1 MKKQVTLA
9 SHLVLYGVL
18 TFFWWFWIFLQ
29 VSWVFILFLINKGSD
44 KEQAQEGENQVRLGR
59 VLSLLQDLSNF
70 VKRSYEVVK
79 NVVQQLA
86 MLYSK

>member
-1 MKKQVTLA
+1 M
-9 SHLVLYGVL
+9 
-18 TFFWWFWIFLQ
+18 
-29 VSWVFILFLINKGSD
+29 FILFLINKGSD
-44 KEQAQEGENQVRLGR
+44 KEKAQEGENQVRLGR

>member
-1 MKKQVTLA
+1 M
-9 SHLVLYGVL
+9 
-18 TFFWWFWIFLQ
+18 
-29 VSWVFILFLINKGSD
+29 FILFLINKGSG
-44 KEQAQEGENQVRLGR
+44 KEQTQEGENQVRLGQ

-79 NVVQQLA
+79 NVIQQLA

>member
-9 SHLVLYGVL
+9 THLVLYPVL
-18 TFFWWFWIFLQ
+18 TFFRWFWIFLQ